1 MSKFN
6 LYLFQPNYQ
15 GGNGQ
20 YVSQWLPYSVASVW
34 AYSAQFDHINQQYE
48 VKDCIFRREAVEDI
62 INRLDNPSMCV
73 FSTYIWNENY
83 NLEIAKAVKAQYPN
97 CLIVF
102 GGPQVDENGID
113 FLARN
118 TCVTGVV
125 VNEGELSFYQ
135 LLTDYATTGKIK
147 KIYSSNRIE
156 ELLLPSPYDTPIFDK
171 IIKDNPNI
179 RWAATLETN
188 RGCPFGCTFCDWGSL
203 TQNKIKKFDIEKVF
217 LELDWISN
225 NGIEYL
231 FIADANFGVFY
242 ERDKIILE
250 RLVENKKR
258 TGFPYNVNLTWHKN
272 QTERVIELINILDEV
287 GLNRGLS
294 LSVQSL
300 NDKTLLSINRKN
312 MEISKLGKMYE
323 LCNNNNLSYYTE
335 FILGLPE
342 ETFDSWAEG
351 LCKAV
356 SYGCHGAIEIFVLE
370 LLRNSELAKQATN
383 HQFQLFQFE
392 VVDQNQQS
400 AIPEKHNYVVGTKYM
415 PKSDLILSWMYGW
428 LIVNFH
434 SYGWTQIVAK
444 AADKL
449 CNKSY
454 REIYDSLWDYV
465 KTNNVLLPYYL
476 THKDNFEK
484 FLYVDPTTLSGF
496 QRNDDIIV
504 NSEHGLFHINKKEI
518 QREINIW
525 AREILK
531 ELPTAVIDNIIKI
544 QNFYT
549 VDFDTTRDTVISL
562 TYNILES
569 INEGTPI
576 VEGLYHYN
584 LSNVM
589 EWTDCNDFNDK
600 LQFKHKMGFSKRR
613 ISPICVSSTDSKI
626 PKTK

>member
-1 MSKFN
+1 MSKYN

-20 YVSQWLPYSVASVW
+20 FVSQWLPYSVASVW

-48 VKDCIFRREAVEDI
+48 VKNCIFRRDTVEDVI
-62 INRLDNPSMCV
+62 DNLDNPTMCV

-83 NLEIAKAVKAQYPN
+83 NLKIAEAVKEKYPN

-113 FLARN
+113 FLVRN
-118 TCVTGVV
+118 KFVNSVV
-125 VNEGELSFYQ
+125 INEGELSFYQ

-147 KIYSSNRIE
+147 KIYKSKRIE
-156 ELLLPSPYDTPIFDK
+156 ELQLPSPYADPIFNK
-171 IIKDNPNI
+171 IIKDNPNT
-179 RWAATLETN
+179 RWATTIETN

-203 TQNKIKKFDIEKVF
+203 TQNKIKKFDLEKVF
-217 LELDWISN
+217 LELDWISD

-231 FIADANFGVFY
+231 YFADANFGVFY

-258 TGFPYNVNLTWHKN
+258 TGFPHIVNITWYKN
-272 QTERVIELINILDEV
+272 QTDQVIELINILDEV
-287 GLNRGLS
+287 GLNRGLT

-300 NDKTLLSINRKN
+300 NDKTLSSINRKN
-312 MEISKLGKMYE
+312 MEISKLGTIYE
-323 LCNNNNLSYYTE
+323 LCNLNNLSYYTE

-356 SYGCHGAIEIFVLE
+356 SYGCHGDIEIFVLE
-370 LLRNSELAKQATN
+370 LLRNSELAKQATE

-392 VVDQNQQS
+392 IVEQNQHS

-434 SYGWTQIVAK
+434 SYGWTQIIAK
-444 AADKL
+444 AGNKL

-454 REIYDSLWDYV
+454 REIYDSLWDYI
-465 KTNNVLLPYYL
+465 KTNKVLLSYYL
-476 THKDNFEK
+476 NHKNDFEK
-484 FLYVDPTTLSGF
+484 FLYIDPTSITGF

-504 NSEHGLFHINKKEI
+504 SSGHKLFHINKKEI
-518 QREINIW
+518 QHEINIW
-525 AREILK
+525 ARAILK
-531 ELPTAVIDNIIKI
+531 ELPTDVVDDIII
-544 QNFYT
+544 LQNFYT
-549 VDFDTTRDTVISL
+549 VDFDTRENTSITL
-562 TYNILES
+562 MYNIPES
-569 INEGTPI
+569 INGVSP
-576 VEGLYHYN
+576 LLKSQFHYN

-589 EWTDCNDFNDK
+589 EWTDRDNFNDK
-600 LQFKHKMGFSKRR
+600 LHYKHKMGFSKRR
-613 ISPICVSSTDSKI
+613 ISLI
-626 PKTK
+626 

>member
-15 GGNGQ
+15 GGKGQ
-20 YVSQWLPYSVASVW
+20 FVSQWLPYSIASVW

-48 VKDCIFRREAVEDI
+48 VKDCIFRRDTVEDVI
-62 INRLDNPSMCV
+62 DSLDNPSMCV

-83 NLEIAKAVKAQYPN
+83 NLEVAKAVKEKYPN

-118 TCVTGVV
+118 KCVTSVV

-147 KIYSSNRIE
+147 KIYSSKRIE
-156 ELLLPSPYDTPIFDK
+156 ELQLPSPYSTSIFNK
-171 IIKDNPNI
+171 IIKDNPNT
-179 RWAATLETN
+179 RWASTIETN

-203 TQNKIKKFDIEKVF
+203 TQNKIKKFNLEKVF
-217 LELDWISN
+217 LELDWISD

-231 FIADANFGVFY
+231 YVADANFGVFY
-242 ERDKIILE
+242 ERDKNILE

-258 TGFPYNVNLTWHKN
+258 TGFPHTVNITWYKN
-272 QTERVIELINILDEV
+272 QTDQVIELINILDEV
-287 GLNRGLS
+287 GLNRGLT

-300 NDKTLLSINRKN
+300 NDKTLSSINRKN
-312 MEISKLGKMYE
+312 MEISKLSKIYE
-323 LCNNNNLSYYTE
+323 LCNTNNLSYYTE

-356 SYGCHGAIEIFVLE
+356 SYGCHGNIEIFVLE
-370 LLRNSELAKQATN
+370 LLRNSELAKQATE
-383 HQFQLFQFE
+383 HQFQLFHFE
-392 VVDQNQQS
+392 IVEQDQHS
-400 AIPEKHNYVVGTKYM
+400 SIPEKHNYVVGTKYM

-434 SYGWTQIVAK
+434 SYGWTQIIAK

-454 REIYDSLWDYV
+454 REVYDTLWNYI

-476 THKDNFEK
+476 NHKDNFEK
-484 FLYVDPTTLSGF
+484 FLYVDPTNLTGF
-496 QRNDDIIV
+496 QRNDDIVV
-504 NSEHGLFHINKKEI
+504 NSQHKLFHANKKKI
-518 QREINIW
+518 QSEINIW
-525 AREILK
+525 ARELLK
-531 ELPTAVIDNIIKI
+531 ELPTTVVDDIII
-544 QNFYT
+544 LQDLYT
-549 VDFDTTRDTVISL
+549 VDFDTTSDTVIVLMHNIPEAIDGIATL
-562 TYNILES
+562 TNNRQY
-569 INEGTPI
+569 
-576 VEGLYHYN
+576 YN
-584 LSNVM
+584 LSNIID
-589 EWTDCNDFNDK
+589 WTDRRDFDEK
-600 LQFKHKMGFSKRR
+600 LHYKHRMGFSKRF
-613 ISPICVSSTDSKI
+613 IKAQ
-626 PKTK
+626 